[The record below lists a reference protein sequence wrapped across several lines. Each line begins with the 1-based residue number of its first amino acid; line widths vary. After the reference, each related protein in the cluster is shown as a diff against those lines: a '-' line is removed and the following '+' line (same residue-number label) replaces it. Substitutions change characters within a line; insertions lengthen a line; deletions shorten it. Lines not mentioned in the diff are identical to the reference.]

1 MCIGPGSR
9 LGSSLGSALG
19 SSLGSSLGS
28 ALGSSLGS
36 ALGSALRDERATD
49 VGDAVV
55 ALVLAG
61 TSVAVVLTGTPAFG
75 SPETLALGLAL
86 CSTLPIAVRRR
97 WPIPVATVLLFA
109 TGADLLAAAPH
120 EAALQ
125 PYVALVLAG
134 YTVGSRAEGRH
145 AVALPALLALLALPV
160 FALALADHQSVGNE
174 ITSYVWLVAAW
185 GAGRVVRGL
194 RRKTAEL
201 EAANIQ
207 LAEHR
212 ELVAEAAVAV
222 ERGRIAREIHDVIA
236 HNVSMMV
243 VQAGAAA
250 RVLEAE
256 EPRVRSALDTIA
268 DTGRQTVD
276 EMRSLLGILRQDDA
290 ASDLAPQP
298 GLADLAGL
306 AEGLGR
312 AGISVDWRV
321 EGEPQVLPRALDLS
335 AYRIVQ
341 EALTNSLKHAR
352 GSRAEVVV
360 RYGDRAL
367 DLDIS
372 DSGGVT
378 SQAPAVGTGG
388 GHGLVGMRERV
399 ALFDGE
405 LTAAPTADG
414 FRVRATLPLPTT
426 NGRP

>member
-1 MCIGPGSR
+1 LPA
-9 LGSSLGSALG
+9 ALR
-19 SSLGSSLGS
+19 
-28 ALGSSLGS
+28 A
-36 ALGSALRDERATD
+36 ALRDERVTD
-49 VGDAVV
+49 IGDAVL

-61 TSVAVVLTGTPAFG
+61 SSVAVVLAGTPAFG
-75 SPETLALGLAL
+75 SPQSVGLGLAL
-86 CSTLPIAVRRR
+86 GSTLPVAVRRR
-97 WPIPVATVLLFA
+97 WPVPVATVLLFA
-109 TGADLLAAAPH
+109 NGVDLVAAAPH
-120 EAALQ
+120 EGALQ

-134 YTVGSRAEGRH
+134 YSVGSRSEGRH
-145 AVALPALLALLALPV
+145 SVVLPAVLALLAVPV
-160 FALALADHQSVGNE
+160 FALALSDQQSLGNE

-194 RRKTAEL
+194 RRKTHEL
-201 EAANIQ
+201 EAANAE

-250 RVLEAE
+250 RVLEAD

-268 DTGRQTVD
+268 ETGRQTVD
-276 EMRSLLGILRQDDA
+276 EMRSLLGILRADDGS
-290 ASDLAPQP
+290 SDLAPQP

-306 AEGLGR
+306 AEGLAR

-321 EGEPQVLPRALDLS
+321 EGEPQPLPRALDLS

-341 EALTNSLKHAR
+341 EALTNSLKHAH
-352 GSRAEVVV
+352 GSRARVVV
-360 RYGDRAL
+360 RYGDRTL
-367 DLDIS
+367 GLDIS
-372 DSGGVT
+372 DWGGVR
-378 SQAPAVGTGG
+378 SLSPHVGSGG

-405 LTAAPTADG
+405 LTAAPTPDG
-414 FRVRATLPLPTT
+414 FRVSATLPLPGA
-426 NGRP
+426 NGRQ